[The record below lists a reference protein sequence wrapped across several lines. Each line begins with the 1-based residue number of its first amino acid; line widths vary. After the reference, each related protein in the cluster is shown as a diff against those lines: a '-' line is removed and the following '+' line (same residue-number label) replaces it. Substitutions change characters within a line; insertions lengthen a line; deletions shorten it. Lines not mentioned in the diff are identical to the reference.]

1 MTKQDFLSGVEFEMN
16 GNFFKKEDNTIT
28 KVYRSIDPIFK
39 KSRVV
44 MEDYHMNIE
53 KISRVGFQCY
63 TFLLG
68 KRIVRKVRFD
78 EVEVFKG

>member
-28 KVYRSIDPIFK
+28 KVYRSQDR
-39 KSRVV
+39 SRTV
-44 MEDYHMNIE
+44 MEDYHMNVE
-53 KISRVGFQCY
+53 KVGKVQFECY

-68 KRIVRKVRFD
+68 KKIVRKVRFAD
-78 EVEVFKG
+78 LEVFKG

>member
-1 MTKQDFLSGVEFEMN
+1 MTREDFMAGVEFEMN

-28 KVYRSIDPIFK
+28 RVYRSQDR
-39 KSRVV
+39 SRTV

-53 KISRVGFQCY
+53 KMGRVQFECY

-68 KRIVRKVRFD
+68 KRIVRKVRFED
-78 EVEVFKG
+78 LEPFKG

>member
-1 MTKQDFLSGVEFEMN
+1 MTKQEFLSGVEFEMN

-28 KVYRSIDPIFK
+28 KVYRSQDR
-39 KSRVV
+39 SRTV

-53 KISRVGFQCY
+53 KIGKVQFQCY
-63 TFLLG
+63 TYLLG

>member
-1 MTKQDFLSGVEFEMN
+1 MTKQQFLSGAEFEMN
-16 GNFFKKEDNTIT
+16 RNFFRKEGMAII
-28 KVYRSIDPIFK
+28 KVYRSSDRSKVIL
-39 KSRVV
+39 
-44 MEDYHMNIE
+44 EDYHMNVE
-53 KISRVGFQCY
+53 KVGKVQVECY

>member
-28 KVYRSIDPIFK
+28 KVYRSSDR
-39 KSRVV
+39 SRTV

-53 KISRVGFQCY
+53 KIGKVQFECY

-78 EVEVFKG
+78 GLEVFKG

>member
-1 MTKQDFLSGVEFEMN
+1 MTKQEFLSGVEFEMN

-28 KVYRSIDPIFK
+28 KVYRSQDR
-39 KSRVV
+39 SRIV
-44 MEDYHMNIE
+44 MEDHHMNIE
-53 KISRVGFQCY
+53 NISRVGFECY

-78 EVEVFKG
+78 EVEIFKG

>member
-1 MTKQDFLSGVEFEMN
+1 MTREDFLSQVEFEMN

-28 KVYRSIDPIFK
+28 KVYRSQDR
-39 KSRVV
+39 SRTI

-53 KISRVGFQCY
+53 KISRVGFECY

-68 KRIVRKVRFD
+68 KRIVRKVRFED
-78 EVEVFKG
+78 LEVFKG

>member
-1 MTKQDFLSGVEFEMN
+1 MTKQEFITGVEFEMN

-28 KVYRSIDPIFK
+28 KVYRSSDR
-39 KSRVV
+39 SRTV

-53 KISRVGFQCY
+53 KIGKVQFECY

-78 EVEVFKG
+78 GLEVFKG

>member
-28 KVYRSIDPIFK
+28 KVYRSSDR
-39 KSRVV
+39 SRTV
-44 MEDYHMNIE
+44 MEDHHMNIE
-53 KISRVGFQCY
+53 KIGKVQFECY
-63 TFLLG
+63 TYLLG

-78 EVEVFKG
+78 DLEVFKG

>member
-1 MTKQDFLSGVEFEMN
+1 MTREDFMAGVEFEMN

-28 KVYRSIDPIFK
+28 KVYRSQDR
-39 KSRVV
+39 SRTV

-53 KISRVGFQCY
+53 KMGRVQFECY

-68 KRIVRKVRFD
+68 KRIVRKVRFED
-78 EVEVFKG
+78 LEPFKG

>member
-16 GNFFKKEDNTIT
+16 SNFFKKQDNTIT
-28 KVYRSIDPIFK
+28 KVYRSQDR
-39 KSRVV
+39 SRTV
-44 MEDYHMNIE
+44 MEDYHMNID
-53 KISRVGFQCY
+53 KISRVGFECY

>member
-1 MTKQDFLSGVEFEMN
+1 MTKQDFLSGVEFEIN

-28 KVYRSIDPIFK
+28 KVYRSQDR
-39 KSRVV
+39 SRVV

-53 KISRVGFQCY
+53 KISRVQFECY
-63 TFLLG
+63 TYLLG

>member
-28 KVYRSIDPIFK
+28 KVYRSSDR
-39 KSRVV
+39 SRTV
-44 MEDYHMNIE
+44 MQDHHMNIE
-53 KISRVGFQCY
+53 KIGKVQFECY
-63 TFLLG
+63 TYLLG

-78 EVEVFKG
+78 DLEVFKG

>member
-16 GNFFKKEDNTIT
+16 GNFFKKEDNAIT
-28 KVYRSIDPIFK
+28 KVYRSSDR
-39 KSRVV
+39 SRTV
-44 MEDYHMNIE
+44 MEDHHMNIE
-53 KISRVGFQCY
+53 KIGKVQFECY
-63 TFLLG
+63 TYMLG

>member
-28 KVYRSIDPIFK
+28 KVYRSSDR
-39 KSRVV
+39 SRTV
-44 MEDYHMNIE
+44 MEDYHMNID
-53 KISRVGFQCY
+53 KIGKVQFECY
-63 TFLLG
+63 TYLLG

-78 EVEVFKG
+78 DLEVFKG